1 MRTGS
6 HKGSFD
12 VQHPSLKDQ
21 VTFMTVAEEEAKA
34 AKRAARENG
43 MGMAKQLILDLP
55 REKQRRSRSRSFGS
69 VVQGRRCSGKR
80 RMSSKAFVLLVRKDA
95 LKLCYVGRIL

>member
-12 VQHPSLKDQ
+12 VQHPSLKDH

-43 MGMAKQLILDLP
+43 MGNGEAAHIGSTKGKAKEIAIEELW
-55 REKQRRSRSRSFGS
+55 KRSAGAPLFWEAAN
-69 VVQGRRCSGKR
+69 VQ
-80 RMSSKAFVLLVRKDA
+80 
-95 LKLCYVGRIL
+95 